1 MLKRI
6 LSVFVSVSA
15 CAMCCNQL
23 YTDADDIYSDVGGG
37 IWQSADELPDDCGIN
52 VIDCQAETVSRTAIP
67 SSFDISTNP
76 DTSIYF
82 PPIGNQGAIN
92 SCAGWATTYY
102 QFTYEVNRYRNTPTD
117 ETNIFSPSW
126 TYNYINGGAN
136 NFALLTDAYFVLKNQ
151 GAMTLE
157 EYPHISSLSSYSY
170 SWVSDTDKLIDAL
183 EYRAAATDLYVV
195 DSMEEIAEI
204 KSKIAD
210 GHVGVIWTNSSGWA
224 TAKNSSGENFIVR
237 GSDRGNVG
245 HCMTVVGYDD
255 NIEVTVNGA
264 TLTGAFKIANSMGK
278 NWGNDGYIWV
288 SYDALNYVS
297 THGRGWQNDYKGTRT
312 AVFGKEG
319 KNNFYFID
327 VKKCNVCFVGCVTYI
342 SKDPWN
348 LIIKADPSAF
358 SPSKRWWC
366 DKGQPLANPEY
377 RCLVFDFFD
386 SAADKDLNRYMSREW
401 TIQVTGDKS
410 NPVYRISARILDNL
424 GNPVVPIDTVYGS
437 LTNGVYSRIESIEL
451 AKGRVTAY
459 DNKDITAAD
468 AELVLNYIV
477 NNVALSNIQKFLADY
492 NDNGIVDIA
501 DVVLMKQ
508 SIDVLSEKL

>member
-1 MLKRI
+1 MLRRI
-6 LSVFVSVSA
+6 LSVVLAVLASA
-15 CAMCCNQL
+15 SCCNSL
-23 YTDADDIYSDVGGG
+23 YTAADDLLSDIGGG
-37 IWQSADELPDDCGIN
+37 IWQSADELPEDCGIN
-52 VIDCQAETVSRTAIP
+52 VIDCSEEKTARSAIP

-76 DTSIYF
+76 DTAMYF

-92 SCAGWATTYY
+92 SCAGWASTYY

-136 NFALLTDAYFVLKNQ
+136 NNVAIADAYTVLKNQ
-151 GAMTLE
+151 GAMTLAD
-157 EYPHISSLSSYSY
+157 YPHMNSLSSYSY
-170 SWVSDTDKLIDAL
+170 SWSDDVDKMIDAL
-183 EYRAAATDLYVV
+183 EYRVASTDLYTVSSS
-195 DSMEEIAEI
+195 DDISAI

-210 GHVGVIWTNSSGWA
+210 GHAGVIWTNSSGW
-224 TAKNSSGENFIVR
+224 TSAKNGSGENFIVR
-237 GSDRGNVG
+237 GSNRGNIG
-245 HCMTVVGYDD
+245 HFMTLVGYDD
-255 NIEVTVNGA
+255 NIKVTVNGV

-278 NWGNDGYIWV
+278 NWGNDGYVWV
-288 SYDALNYVS
+288 SYDALNYTS
-297 THGRGWQNDYKGTRT
+297 THGKAWQNSYKGTRT
-312 AVFGKEG
+312 AVFGKAE

-327 VKKCNVCFVGCVTYI
+327 VKKCNVCFVGCVKYI
-342 SKDPWN
+342 TNDPWE
-348 LIIKADPSAF
+348 LVIKANPSTV
-358 SPSKRWWC
+358 SLLKKWEC
-366 DKGQPLANPEY
+366 DIGSLLTNPDY
-377 RCLVFDFFD
+377 HCFVFDYFD
-386 SAADKDLNRYMSREW
+386 SSANKDLNKYLSREW
-401 TIQVTGDKS
+401 TVQINGSKS
-410 NPVYRISARILDNL
+410 NPAYRISSSILDNL
-424 GNPVVPIDTVYGS
+424 GNPVVPLDTVFGS

-508 SIDVLSEKL
+508 CIAA